1 MAPYHS
7 LTVVPTGVRE
17 AQGNGVGLITT
28 MPCYKHTSYH
38 NTALHLPQDKY
49 HLYFLFDLMP
59 GGDLMDVLVAEAKVI
74 KRRVPQGTWRI
85 GCLAPK
91 VKMLQGMGEDLAK
104 FYIGSIVLALEYLHT
119 NNIVY
124 RDLKP
129 ENVFIDGSGYVKLGD
144 FGFAKVGHSVR
155 WSRSVQAGCT
165 ETGVWCHFGMTRA
178 HPTPSAS
185 CNRTLLSAMHLQCT
199 CTCTLSGAGERQP
212 HLHLLR
218 DARLRGAGERAGARL
233 QLQRGLVGGMAK
245 HHVPPSA
252 FLITCPWCGRRN
264 SLPCRC
270 SGISSTP
277 ATTCPCVPR
286 NGRCTARRERVPAVW
301 PPGGGWAC

>member
-1 MAPYHS
+1 MT
-7 LTVVPTGVRE
+7 LR
-17 AQGNGVGLITT
+17 L
-28 MPCYKHTSYH
+28 
-38 NTALHLPQDKY
+38 LQDKY

-144 FGFAKVGHSVR
+144 FGFAKVGRSVR
-155 WSRSVQAGCT
+155 QLSQA
-165 ETGVWCHFGMTRA
+165 V
-178 HPTPSAS
+178 
-185 CNRTLLSAMHLQCT
+185 
-199 CTCTLSGAGERQP
+199 
-212 HLHLLR
+212 
-218 DARLRGAGERAGARL
+218 
-233 QLQRGLVGGMAK
+233 
-245 HHVPPSA
+245 
-252 FLITCPWCGRRN
+252 
-264 SLPCRC
+264 C
-270 SGISSTP
+270 SGIRSYFLNTQCIRPYAVAVTLGSG
-277 ATTCPCVPR
+277 AIGVYYSPCI
-286 NGRCTARRERVPAVW
+286 NL
-301 PPGGGWAC
+301 